1 MLLRTQFESG
11 VTKNN
16 MENTE
21 KIRIVAAT
29 GIPMLDNELSEQNEL
44 AATKCVLKGELEET
58 IKENSPQIVI
68 VSDKLSGEE
77 SIIKLLIKLKNQ
89 YHMVRFI
96 YLAGNVDTKD
106 RSRVDSLG
114 MLVLVGVYDIVISQ
128 KINIDLVMDTIK
140 YPKSEQAVAFL
151 TQNLLN
157 AKYEI
162 SNVFNGLEYE
172 SYDDSNADSACFP
185 NVYVVTSVKPGT
197 GKSFLSV
204 NLACAIA
211 KYGKIPQTGARP
223 KVALVEADM
232 QTLSIGT
239 LLSIDEDGGSLK
251 AAMEAV
257 STIFQNNVL
266 TDDMEK
272 RKRVNRIIRRS
283 MNTYKELA
291 NLDVLVGSSITPEE
305 IDHLAII
312 PEYFT
317 YILDELR
324 KDYDYVVVDTNSSIF
339 HVSSFP
345 ILQRAKECFYVLN
358 LDFNNVRNNLRYKNV
373 LKELGISDKVKYIL
387 NENIENTKEFWEQGV
402 EDEELN
408 FTAED
413 IENKYFTLVAKVPIL
428 PKTVFLNRLYEGTP
442 VVLDSNKK
450 EVTNKAKLEIMKI
463 ANSICPMD
471 DEMTKLE
478 KIIVD
483 RENGK
488 KGFFSK
494 LFEKKEKS
502 KEKKETESDDE

>member
-1 MLLRTQFESG
+1 MIKRKNLIISG
-11 VTKNN
+11 VAIIAFLAYTGGVFMVSQKNLTETLKKDETNTTNFIEEMANDSSVIETESEMGEWFKKLDEENRTK
-16 MENTE
+16 
-21 KIRIVAAT
+21 IVDACIYYASNRASQIT
-29 GIPMLDNELSEQNEL
+29 FTND
-44 AATKCVLKGELEET
+44 EET
-58 IKENSPQIVI
+58 I
-68 VSDKLSGEE
+68 
-77 SIIKLLIKLKNQ
+77 LKNAADGA
-89 YHMVRFI
+89 F
-96 YLAGNVDTKD
+96 
-106 RSRVDSLG
+106 
-114 MLVLVGVYDIVISQ
+114 
-128 KINIDLVMDTIK
+128 INIEKIEDENLKKKVEDLKEDH
-140 YPKSEQAVAFL
+140 L
-151 TQNLLN
+151 TLRYLN
-157 AKYEI
+157 ENI
-162 SNVFNGLEYE
+162 SV
-172 SYDDSNADSACFP
+172 
-185 NVYVVTSVKPGT
+185 
-197 GKSFLSV
+197 
-204 NLACAIA
+204 
-211 KYGKIPQTGARP
+211 
-223 KVALVEADM
+223 
-232 QTLSIGT
+232 
-239 LLSIDEDGGSLK
+239 
-251 AAMEAV
+251 
-257 STIFQNNVL
+257 
-266 TDDMEK
+266 
-272 RKRVNRIIRRS
+272 
-283 MNTYKELA
+283 
-291 NLDVLVGSSITPEE
+291 E
-305 IDHLAII
+305 IDYA
-312 PEYFT
+312 
-317 YILDELR
+317 LDELR

-494 LFEKKEKS
+494 LFEKKEKI
-502 KEKKETESDDE
+502 KEKKGTESDDE